1 MIKRILSFTLSG
13 IAAMSLTY
21 AAADTVELTAA
32 GTLKD
37 AVTTPASVTS
47 LTVSGPMDAADF
59 DFINRNMPALTAID
73 LGGASIVAY
82 AGTPVLTGY
91 SASPADVLPAYA
103 LHGMK
108 LTSVTL
114 PASVT
119 SLGEG
124 ALAGIAATTLS
135 LPHVTT
141 VGDGAFAGATK
152 LASVTLSSSEVTLGR
167 LAFSGCSSLTS
178 MTIEAD
184 RVSDGAFKNCTSLS
198 SIILPAGLESI
209 GKDAFMGCKSL
220 KAFAFGASLTAI
232 GDGAFE
238 ASGLESADMSAST
251 SLTSVGAW
259 AFAKCAALAS
269 VVLPE
274 SVQTVGQG
282 AFFDDA
288 VLASVVLPSDLKNV
302 EDFVMTGNAALTDD
316 GIIPANAESI
326 GRYTYKGMSGME
338 RIVIPAGVTSIG
350 DNAMEG
356 MTSLSEIDAKSLK
369 AVPEL
374 GQDVWKDVKQPEVA
388 LLVGDAET
396 GELFKDADQ
405 WKEFKID
412 IPSLSQ
418 DIVISDRDEM
428 ADVKVGFE
436 GRILVITAA
445 SGLKDAVVGD
455 INGVLVP
462 ASSVGEQRATFD
474 TSGMGEDFYTVSV
487 TTADGRRGQFKLLRK

>member
-13 IAAMSLTY
+13 IAAISMTY

-73 LGGASIVAY
+73 LSGANIVAY
-82 AGTPVLTGY
+82 VGTPVLTGY

-135 LPHVTT
+135 LPHVTA
-141 VGDGAFAGATK
+141 VGDGAFAGAAK
-152 LASVTLSSSEVTLGR
+152 LTSVTLSSSEVTLGR
-167 LAFSGCSSLTS
+167 LVFSGCSSLTS

-184 RVSDGAFKNCTSLS
+184 RMSDGVFKDCTSLS
-198 SIILPAGLESI
+198 SISLPAGLESI

-220 KAFAFGASLTAI
+220 K
-232 GDGAFE
+232 
-238 ASGLESADMSAST
+238 
-251 SLTSVGAW
+251 

-288 VLASVVLPSDLKNV
+288 VLASVILPSDLKNV
-302 EDFVMTGNAALTDD
+302 EDFVMTGNAALNDD
-316 GIIPANAESI
+316 AVIPANAESI
-326 GRYTYKGMSGME
+326 GRYAYKGMSGME

-356 MTSLSEIDAKSLK
+356 MTSLAEIDAKSLK

-374 GQDVWKDVKQPEVA
+374 GQDVWKDVEQPEVA

>member
-1 MIKRILSFTLSG
+1 
-13 IAAMSLTY
+13 
-21 AAADTVELTAA
+21 
-32 GTLKD
+32 
-37 AVTTPASVTS
+37 
-47 LTVSGPMDAADF
+47 
-59 DFINRNMPALTAID
+59 
-73 LGGASIVAY
+73 
-82 AGTPVLTGY
+82 
-91 SASPADVLPAYA
+91 
-103 LHGMK
+103 
-108 LTSVTL
+108 
-114 PASVT
+114 
-119 SLGEG
+119 
-124 ALAGIAATTLS
+124 
-135 LPHVTT
+135 
-141 VGDGAFAGATK
+141 
-152 LASVTLSSSEVTLGR
+152 
-167 LAFSGCSSLTS
+167 

-198 SIILPAGLESI
+198 SITLPAGLESI

-338 RIVIPAGVTSIG
+338 RIIIPAGVTSIG

-436 GRILVITAA
+436 GRILVINAA